1 MTALDPTTRMLRAC
15 RGAGV
20 DRPLVW
26 LMRQAGRY
34 LPEYR
39 ALRAEI
45 GSFLGMVRDPA
56 ASAEVTLQPVR
67 RFGVDAAIVF
77 SDILLPLEAM
87 GMELV
92 FDERGP
98 VFPDPLRTARDVDGL
113 RPVDPAADLDYVGET
128 LRRVKAGL
136 PDDATLIGFCGAPF
150 TLASYAIEGGTS
162 RQFMELR
169 RFMYHQPETFGALM
183 DRLATVVID
192 HLRYQVAS
200 GAEVV
205 MLFDTWAA
213 SLTAEDYARF
223 ARPWTQRIVDAL
235 AGVAPRVV
243 FAGGCTHLF
252 DEQLALGAE
261 GVAVD
266 HRLDLGAAFARADER
281 VGGRVALQ
289 GNLDPGALLAT
300 PDEVRRRTRALLEK
314 VAGRPG
320 HVLGLGHGVL
330 KSTDPDCVAAFVET
344 AREAPVG
351 AAGEA

>member
-1 MTALDPTTRMLRAC
+1 MTDKKPLLRALAC
-15 RGAGV
+15 EPL
-20 DRPLVW
+20 DRPPVW

-45 GSFLGMVRDPA
+45 GSFLGMVRNPE

-87 GMELV
+87 GLELL

-98 VFPDPLRTARDVDGL
+98 VFPDPIREQRDVDAL
-113 RPVDPAADLDYVGET
+113 REVDPASDLDYVGKT
-128 LRRVKAGL
+128 LGLVKAGL
-136 PDDATLIGFCGAPF
+136 PEQTTLIGFCGAPF

-169 RFMYHQPETFGALM
+169 HVMYQKTALFEDLM
-183 DRLATVVID
+183 DRLATVVAA
-192 HLRYQVAS
+192 HLKYQVES

-213 SLTAEDYARF
+213 SLTSEDYERF
-223 ARPWTQRIVDAL
+223 SLPWTRRIVQEL
-235 AGVAPRVV
+235 EGVAPRIV
-243 FAGGCTHLF
+243 FAGGATHVF
-252 DEQLALGAE
+252 DTQVELGAE

-266 HRLDLGAAFARADER
+266 HRLDLCEAFDRAQ
-281 VGGRVALQ
+281 GRVALQ
-289 GNLDPGALLAT
+289 GNLDPGVLLST
-300 PDEVRRRTRALLEK
+300 PEEVGRRTRALLEK
-314 VAGRPG
+314 VGPRPG
-320 HVLGLGHGVL
+320 HILGLGHGVL
-330 KSTDPDCVAAFVET
+330 KKTDPDCVAAFV
-344 AREAPVG
+344 
-351 AAGEA
+351 AAAKELGG